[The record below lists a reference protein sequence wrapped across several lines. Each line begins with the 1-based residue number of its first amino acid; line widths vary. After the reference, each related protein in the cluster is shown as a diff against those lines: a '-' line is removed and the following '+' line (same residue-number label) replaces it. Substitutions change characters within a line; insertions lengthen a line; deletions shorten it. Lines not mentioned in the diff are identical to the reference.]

1 MKKVLFLLLICAMFS
16 CQQRNNY
23 IKDCCQETAD
33 SMINH
38 ISKEWHVI
46 SSSYAMESEA
56 VYADVTDGTD
66 TLVIIAESTHGT
78 ITTKGVVFSTDVN
91 TIKRHNLAIKRLCN
105 GDSIFRFE
113 LIRNKIL
120 NATFYV
126 QIQREKE
133 LPPEEY
139 GL

>member
-1 MKKVLFLLLICAMFS
+1 MKKVLFLLLVCAMVS
-16 CQQRNNY
+16 CRQSNNY

-46 SSSYAMESEA
+46 RSSYAMESEA
-56 VYADVTDGTD
+56 VYADVTDGSD
-66 TLVIIAESTHGT
+66 TLVIIAGGTHGT
-78 ITTKGVVFSTDVN
+78 ITTKGVMFATDASI
-91 TIKRHNLAIKRLCN
+91 IKRHNLAIKRICD
-105 GDSIFRFE
+105 GDSLFRFE
-113 LIRNKIL
+113 LIRDKII
-120 NATFYV
+120 NVTFSTP
-126 QIQREKE
+126 IQREKE

>member
-1 MKKVLFLLLICAMFS
+1 
-16 CQQRNNY
+16 
-23 IKDCCQETAD
+23 
-33 SMINH
+33 
-38 ISKEWHVI
+38 
-46 SSSYAMESEA
+46 MESEA

-78 ITTKGVVFSTDVN
+78 ITTKGVMFSTDAN

-113 LIRNKIL
+113 LFRDKIL

-126 QIQREKE
+126 QVQRGKE